1 MWPFRTEPD
10 SKLAA
15 LSEVEPF
22 AQLSP
27 RELAFVGSTA
37 DIVRRPRG
45 TRLIDQGGYG
55 LECFVLLEGEVTVT
69 QSAEEVARLGPGSII
84 GEIAL
89 VERVLRTAS
98 VIADSDVTLAVFDVR
113 SLQHTM
119 ATVPAFDEAVREVL
133 SARRAV
139 PAG

>member
-22 AQLSP
+22 AHLSA
-27 RELAFVGSTA
+27 RELEFVGSTA
-37 DIVRRPRG
+37 DIIRRPRG

-55 LECFVLLEGEVTVT
+55 LECFVLLEGEVSVT
-69 QSAEEVARLGPGSII
+69 RDAEVIARLGPGSII
-84 GEIAL
+84 GEIAV

-113 SLQHTM
+113 SMQRTM
-119 ATVPAFDEAVREVL
+119 AAVPAFDEAVREVV
-133 SARRAV
+133 SARWAV